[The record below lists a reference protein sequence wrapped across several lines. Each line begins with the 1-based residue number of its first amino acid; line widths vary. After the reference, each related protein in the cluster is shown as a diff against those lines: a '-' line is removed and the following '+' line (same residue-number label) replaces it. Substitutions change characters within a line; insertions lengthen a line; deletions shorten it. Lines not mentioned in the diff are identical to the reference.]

1 MFRGYRLAGICT
13 LAAIALYAV
22 LSGCAATGP
31 RRAPVASL
39 PDSMDVDLR
48 MAELEKMALE
58 YPDDPEIFF
67 ILGNEYYDQAV
78 PDLAKANY
86 EKAIALD
93 PEMVKA
99 RVNLAMLVAE
109 VGEPDSARIMLED
122 VLRTNPGDP
131 RALTDLG
138 TIYYNLK
145 DVDTAVKYYTA
156 ALEFDP
162 NNAEAHYNLGMA
174 FAESGLVLEA
184 IREWRLVL
192 ELVSEGDTADRA
204 RLSLERADAV
214 LAK

>member
-39 PDSMDVDLR
+39 PDSMDIDLR
-48 MAELEKMALE
+48 TAELEKMALE
-58 YPDDPEIFF
+58 YPDDPEIFY

-86 EKAIALD
+86 EKALALD
-93 PEMVKA
+93 PKMAKA

-156 ALEFDP
+156 ALESDP

-204 RLSLERADAV
+204 RLALERADAV

>member
-204 RLSLERADAV
+204 RLALERADAV